1 MPTIHKCSKC
11 GKETPSITKLYNYR
25 TDTRTVLD
33 FCTECFDNLVS
44 SLQLKPEYVPNPK
57 K

>member
-1 MPTIHKCSKC
+1 MPTVHKCSKC
-11 GKETPSITKLYNYR
+11 GKEAPSITKLYNYR
-25 TDTRTVLD
+25 IDTRTVLD
-33 FCTECFDNLVS
+33 FCPECFDNLVS